1 MGGTHMSRMAIKK
14 GWLIFMVALL
24 AILPA
29 TALAYLDGVTGAA
42 LTPTFNLVAKDGRI
56 MMGDGTTA
64 YSWGYATYDPL
75 MIGCLPQGCAQYPGP
90 TLIVNQGDFVTV
102 NLVNK
107 IPTLKGNTPVNVSI
121 VFPGQNVTA
130 TGGLPG
136 LITREAPPD
145 GATVVTYTFT
155 ASNPGTYS
163 YFSGTRPELEVEMG
177 LVGTLVVRPTLG
189 PNCVLP
195 ATQAIFAFPPDY
207 PFSPSPSIDPTV
219 AFAPIPATLPV
230 AGVQTPTLSA
240 SRGFAYC
247 AIDAYYDHEYLH
259 FITDLDPAIH
269 LKVERGQMAQIDNT
283 DRHPTAW
290 FINGRNF
297 PDTQADA
304 YVPWLPDQPYTALPL
319 VHPGEVF
326 LIRFVGGGR
335 NLHPMH
341 AHGQNHNVIA
351 RDGRLLQSG
360 AGARVDLPIS
370 DYTTTV
376 VPGETA
382 DAIWGSWTGARL
394 NWDIYGHANYVDANG
409 VTEAACDPLTT
420 PLAPGEYIGDH
431 CKPFPVAFPAPTKMT
446 YGVMWGGTPFIGVPG
461 NIPAIDPN
469 TGAYHT
475 NLNTMAA
482 QTFMFHSHNEREIT
496 TNNIFIGGAAIM
508 TMVMPWTDMDGNLI
522 IIP

>member
-1 MGGTHMSRMAIKK
+1 MSRMAIKK
-14 GWLIFMVALL
+14 GWLISLVAFL

-29 TALAYLDGVTGAA
+29 TALAYLDGVTGTA

-56 MMGDGTTA
+56 MMGDGTTV

-107 IPTLKGNTPVNVSI
+107 IPTLRGNTPVNVSI

-130 TGGLPG
+130 TGGFPG

-155 ASNPGTYS
+155 ASSPGTYT
-163 YFSGTRPELEVEMG
+163 YYSGTRPELEVEMG
-177 LVGTLVVRPTLG
+177 LVGALVVRPTVG
-189 PNCVLP
+189 PNCTDP
-195 ATQAIFAFPPDY
+195 GTQALFAVVPGSVPPVY
-207 PFSPSPSIDPTV
+207 PFSPSPSIDPTT
-219 AFAPIPATLPV
+219 AFAPIPVTLPV

-297 PDTQADA
+297 PDTQAEA
-304 YVPWLPDQPYTALPL
+304 YVPWLPGQPYTALPL

-360 AGARVDLPIS
+360 ATPGRVDLPIS

-382 DAIWGSWTGARL
+382 DGIWGPWTGARL
-394 NWDIYGHANYVDANG
+394 NWDVYGHANSVDANG
-409 VTEAACDPLTT
+409 VTDAACIAP
-420 PLAPGEYIGDH
+420 PAPGEYLADH

-446 YGVMWGGTPFIGVPG
+446 YGEMWGGTPFIGVPG
-461 NIPAIDPN
+461 NIPPIDPN
-469 TGAYHT
+469 TGAYHN
-475 NLNTMAA
+475 NLNPMAG
-482 QTFMFHSHNEREIT
+482 QSFMFHSHNEREIT

>member
-14 GWLIFMVALL
+14 GWLIFVVALL

-29 TALAYLDGVTGAA
+29 TALAYLDGVTG
-42 LTPTFNLVAKDGRI
+42 TTFNLVAKDGRI
-56 MMGDGTTA
+56 MMSDGTTA

-90 TLIVNQGDFVTV
+90 TLIVNQGDVVTV

-107 IPTLKGNTPVNVSI
+107 IPTLRGNSPVNVSI

-145 GATVVTYTFT
+145 GTTVVTYTFT
-155 ASNPGTYS
+155 ASNPGTYI
-163 YFSGTRPELEVEMG
+163 YYSGTQPELQVEMG
-177 LVGTLVVRPTLG
+177 LVGALVVRPTTPG
-189 PNCVLP
+189 ANCLLP
-195 ATQAIFAFPPDY
+195 GTQAIFAFPLANY
-207 PFSPSPSIDPTV
+207 PFSPSGIVDPTL

-230 AGVQTPTLSA
+230 PDANGNPVQTSTLSA

-247 AIDAYYDHEYLH
+247 TVDAYYDHEYLA
-259 FITDLDPAIH
+259 FITELDPTVH
-269 LKVERGQMAQIDNT
+269 LKVERGQMSLIDNT
-283 DRHPTAW
+283 DWHATTW

-304 YVPWLPDQPYTALPL
+304 YAPWLPNQPYTALPFA
-319 VHPGEVF
+319 HPGETF
-326 LIRFVGGGR
+326 LFRFVGGGR
-335 NLHPMH
+335 SLHPMH
-341 AHGQNHNVIA
+341 PHGQNHNVIA
-351 RDGRLLQSG
+351 RDGRLLQTG
-360 AGARVDLPIS
+360 GARVDLPIS
-370 DYTTTV
+370 DYTTTT

-382 DAIWGSWTGARL
+382 DAIWGPWTAARL
-394 NWDIYGHANYVDANG
+394 NWDVYGHANYVDANG
-409 VTEAACDPLTT
+409 VTDAACTAP
-420 PLAPGEYIGDH
+420 PAPGEYIADH
-431 CKPFPVAFPAPTKMT
+431 CKPFPVAFPAPSKMT
-446 YGVMWGGTPFIGVPG
+446 YGTMWGGTPFMAVPG
-461 NIPAIDPN
+461 SIPAIDPN

-482 QTFMFHSHNEREIT
+482 QSFMFHSHSEREIT
-496 TNNIFIGGAAIM
+496 TNNIFIGGAATM
-508 TMVMPWTDMDGNLI
+508 TMIVPWTDMDGNLI